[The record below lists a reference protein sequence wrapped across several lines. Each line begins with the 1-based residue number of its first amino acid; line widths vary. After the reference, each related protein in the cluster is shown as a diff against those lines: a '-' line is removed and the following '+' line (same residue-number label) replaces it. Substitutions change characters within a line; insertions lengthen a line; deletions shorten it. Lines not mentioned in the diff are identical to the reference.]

1 VWLGFCTAEVAPSP
15 KLHDQAVG
23 LPEDVS
29 VKVTVSGAVPLVGEA
44 LKLAAGGATDTLTQ
58 PPMVLVFWPLALLA
72 VSATVYVPAAL
83 YVWFGFCWEEV
94 LPSPKLQDQAVGP
107 PEDVS
112 VNATVSGDVP
122 LVGKALKLAETGT
135 TEFTTNVA
143 VARHCVS

>member
-1 VWLGFCTAEVAPSP
+1 M
-15 KLHDQAVG
+15 G

-29 VKVTVSGAVPLVGEA
+29 VKATVSGTGPLVGEA
-44 LKLAAGGATDTLTQ
+44 LKLAVGAATVTLTQ
-58 PPMVLVFWPLALLA
+58 PAMVLVFGPPALLA

-83 YVWFGFCWEEV
+83 YAWFGFCWEEV

-122 LVGKALKLAETGT
+122 LVGEALKLAVGA
-135 TEFTTNVA
+135 A
-143 VARHCVS
+143 VTLTQLGVVLVFWPPALLAVSATV